1 MTAPIAHASHTHFVP
16 AGRPWLR
23 AGVWLS
29 LGLLALWVLIG
40 GHSDLYIAA
49 NVRWTLWLATT
60 ASLVL
65 ASIDGYI
72 AWQRGDHLGDVPARL
87 RRLAWRRWQTTS
99 YGVLF
104 APLVIGILVPPLILG
119 AGSILA
125 HDGVVTLIPAPQGPV
140 MQTALT
146 QLSQAKVPTP
156 IVEMS
161 LLQLQDRV
169 RAGAP
174 LAGTPVTLLGF
185 VYHQPGLPTGDVL
198 LTRFI
203 TPHCVAEAQPLALV
217 MRQPE
222 TASVGSKL
230 LMPHDN
236 NWVRVTGTLADGTAQ
251 GQAVAVLAISALT
264 PMATPLDPYLI
275 Y

>member
-1 MTAPIAHASHTHFVP
+1 MTATVAHVGHEHDTP

-23 AGVWLS
+23 AGVWSS

-49 NVRWTLWLATT
+49 NVRWTLWLAAA
-60 ASLVL
+60 ASIALGG
-65 ASIDGYI
+65 IDGYG
-72 AWQRGDHLGDVPARL
+72 AWRRGDHPRAIPARL
-87 RRLAWRRWQTTS
+87 RRMAWQRWQTTS

-104 APLVIGILVPPLILG
+104 APLMIGLLVPPFVLG

-125 HDGVVTLIPAPQGPV
+125 HDGVVTLIAAPQEPS
-140 MQTALT
+140 T
-146 QLSQAKVPTP
+146 QATPAQQAGAPAAAA
-156 IVEMS
+156 EMS

-174 LAGTPVTLLGF
+174 LAGAPLTLVGF
-185 VYHQPGLPTGDVL
+185 VYHQPGLPAGDVL

-217 MRQPE
+217 MRQP
-222 TASVGSKL
+222 ADVAPGQSL
-230 LMPHDN
+230 RLPHDN
-236 NWVRVTGTLADGTAQ
+236 DWVRVTGTLAGGTAR
-251 GQAVAVLAISALT
+251 GQSVAMLTVNALT
-264 PMATPLDPYLI
+264 PLATPLDPYLI